1 MAKRSP
7 ERAIPV
13 IKRFA
18 ASKSEVE
25 QQAAFQA
32 MGQLPGPQSAP
43 LLVGSIDQFAA
54 GKVAPAAQV
63 ELFDTVE
70 KSTAPTVKARWE
82 KQQAVWAGSNDR
94 IGTVSI
100 CARGRQWLARV

>member
-1 MAKRSP
+1 MRIAALKSLDTLGSDELLQAVSAAEKSSVPALRLAALQIVAKRSP

-32 MGQLPGPQSAP
+32 MGQLPAAQSAP
-43 LLVGSIDQFAA
+43 LMLGAIDQLAA
-54 GKVAPAAQV
+54 GKVAPG
-63 ELFDTVE
+63 
-70 KSTAPTVKARWE
+70 R
-82 KQQAVWAGSNDR
+82 AG
-94 IGTVSI
+94 
-100 CARGRQWLARV
+100 RVVRYR